1 MAFYHPLTLGVRRS
15 RPSEPSKALTKGAFA
30 DLSYDMWREGLARL
44 DITYE
49 ERRVEQLGWG
59 TDSHALQKALLAAHM
74 H

>member
-1 MAFYHPLTLGVRRS
+1 VRRS

-30 DLSYDMWREGLARL
+30 DLSYNMWREGLARL

-59 TDSHALQKALLAAHM
+59 TD
-74 H
+74 